1 MKEPDATASSSATV
15 FGMKTTLLAR
25 GRVEEIVGRPLRQKK
40 VAGLNQRGEEGGRGM
55 IHFHAGN
62 AGAGHGAA

>member
-15 FGMKTTLLAR
+15 FGMKTTLLAQ
-25 GRVEEIVGRPLRQKK
+25 GRVEGIVGRSFRQKR
-40 VAGLNQRGEEGGRGM
+40 VAGLNQREEGGQGIIQFRS
-55 IHFHAGN
+55 GN